1 MLSAENVALENRA
14 IRLMLQIREK
24 ELNYITNKYNAMGT
38 QAALVGG
45 FTVTTLT
52 SLTIGEGIPY
62 MVRWLFF
69 AFSSISLSCSI
80 SCILNATFV
89 TVWGPGLAL
98 RGPRGSMAKAYYG
111 MVYEQKQ
118 IFGSFVIAIFFF
130 AAQSIVAF
138 WVIDADDNDDAMEA
152 YSYFAT
158 LAMLL
163 GGIYA
168 FYALRRMHSRFHALS
183 PDELNLRPSLP
194 FVQEMNGAA
203 TVEDS
208 EVRVRAARS
217 KATKRREKIPPPLF
231 LTSRIAF
238 SLQITALHQKQIR
251 EKEQAILAAGGG
263 GFQEQDAKFAQKL
276 RRFSL
281 LGGGL
286 TNEQVRASVSNPEET
301 KRQGGDAI
309 PTNFHGYLQKK
320 SHHRGGMQ
328 YLHGDPW
335 KPRWFVLQDGKLYYY
350 ITEEE
355 WKQGK
360 PPRNES
366 NPINMGAYEVMVNP
380 KDFDWGFMLESV
392 GNEDRDWELRAES
405 EALRLAWIK
414 VLLKSS
420 LLGGNRGSDM
430 EILAGANMDDSMSS
444 SRF

>member
-52 SLTIGEGIPY
+52 SLTIGEGIPFI
-62 MVRWLFF
+62 VRWLFF
-69 AFSSISLSCSI
+69 AFSSVSLSCSI

-111 MVYEQKQ
+111 MVYEQRQ
-118 IFGSFVIAIFFF
+118 IFGSFVVAIFFF

-138 WVIDADDNDDAMEA
+138 WVIDADDNDDSMES
-152 YSYFAT
+152 YSWFAT
-158 LAMLL
+158 VAMLG

-168 FYALRRMHSRFHALS
+168 VYALVRMYSRFHALS

-194 FVQEMNGAA
+194 FVQEMSGAA

-208 EVRVRAARS
+208 E
-217 KATKRREKIPPPLF
+217 
-231 LTSRIAF
+231 
-238 SLQITALHQKQIR
+238 ITALQKKQMAKER
-251 EKEQAILAAGGG
+251 EMAMLAAGG
-263 GFQEQDAKFAQKL
+263 QVDERDAKFAQKL
-276 RRFSL
+276 KGFSL

-286 TNEQVRASVSNPEET
+286 TKDQVRASINNPQEI
-301 KRQGGDAI
+301 KGQGGDAI
-309 PTNFHGYLQKK
+309 PSNFHGYLQKK

-335 KPRWFVLQDGKLYYY
+335 KPRWFVLQDGKLFYY

-360 PPRNES
+360 PPRNEH
-366 NPINMGAYEVMVNP
+366 NPIHMGGYEVMVNP

-405 EALRLAWIK
+405 ESLRLAWIK

-420 LLGGNRGSDM
+420 LMGGNRGSDM
-430 EILAGANMDDSMSS
+430 EILAGAELGGGT
-444 SRF
+444 F

>member
-62 MVRWLFF
+62 LVRWLFF

-138 WVIDADDNDDAMEA
+138 WVIDAADNDDAMEA

-158 LAMLL
+158 IAMLL
-163 GGIYA
+163 GGVYA
-168 FYALRRMHSRFHALS
+168 FYALRRMHFRFHALS

-208 EVRVRAARS
+208 E
-217 KATKRREKIPPPLF
+217 
-231 LTSRIAF
+231 
-238 SLQITALHQKQIR
+238 ITALQKKQMR
-251 EKEQAILAAGGG
+251 EKEQAGGG
-263 GFQEQDAKFAQKL
+263 VYHQEQDAKFAQKL

-286 TNEQVRASVSNPEET
+286 TSDQVRASVTNPEET

-360 PPRNES
+360 PPRNEA

-444 SRF
+444 SKF